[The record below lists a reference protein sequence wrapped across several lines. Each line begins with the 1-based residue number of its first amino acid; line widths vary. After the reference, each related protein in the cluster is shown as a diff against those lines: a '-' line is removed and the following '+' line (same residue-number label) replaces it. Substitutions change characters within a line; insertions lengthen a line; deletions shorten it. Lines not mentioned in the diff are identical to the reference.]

1 MPVSRR
7 RTLGFLGSA
16 VAFPYVLSSNRA
28 RAASIDMVGPPV
40 RFDVG
45 AELPGGTSISR
56 LAPLRGQNAFM
67 AGWVN
72 FRSEQSVLPYVRYFS
87 AAGTPLTAPTRIGGS
102 NGPTDGNPS
111 IQSVPL
117 VLRDRTAFTFI
128 SAETNPSPLDLDAY
142 AQRFGEDLAKI
153 GVPFLIAGGP
163 QWQAG
168 IQAVQMLTND
178 VLVVWWDTDGFSGT
192 GNSAIRHRLMNRT
205 GTQLTPARRTTPVTT
220 GRGHISTSL
229 AALTNG
235 NAILAYV
242 VFGETDFASARIQRL
257 DASGVRLGPPAV
269 LKTAQSFDD
278 ACGGAAVA
286 ALPNGRAIVVYAK
299 PAATAGV
306 ENLRCRFIED
316 DGAVGSEQQ
325 IAQIEGHRTR
335 IYDPPLLAVE
345 PGTTGRIIVMLQH
358 KAAGGEWPQL
368 FVLDQEGS
376 PLLGPVDLIAVGPGS
391 NASGD
396 SLIRM
401 ANGRFVAGYSDFSSP
416 PSVANFQQFRIV
428 D

>member
-1 MPVSRR
+1 
-7 RTLGFLGSA
+7 
-16 VAFPYVLSSNRA
+16 
-28 RAASIDMVGPPV
+28 
-40 RFDVG
+40 
-45 AELPGGTSISR
+45 
-56 LAPLRGQNAFM
+56 
-67 AGWVN
+67 
-72 FRSEQSVLPYVRYFS
+72 
-87 AAGTPLTAPTRIGGS
+87 
-102 NGPTDGNPS
+102 
-111 IQSVPL
+111 
-117 VLRDRTAFTFI
+117 
-128 SAETNPSPLDLDAY
+128 
-142 AQRFGEDLAKI
+142 
-153 GVPFLIAGGP
+153 
-163 QWQAG
+163 
-168 IQAVQMLTND
+168 
-178 VLVVWWDTDGFSGT
+178 
-192 GNSAIRHRLMNRT
+192 MNRT
-205 GTQLTPARRTTPVTT
+205 GTQLTPARKTTPTT
-220 GRGHISTSL
+220 IGRGHFPASL

-242 VFGETDFASARIQRL
+242 VFGETEFASARIQRL

-286 ALPNGRAIVVYAK
+286 ALPNGRAIAVYAK

-368 FVLDQEGS
+368 FVLDQEGA

>member
-1 MPVSRR
+1 MRFSRR

-45 AELPGGTSISR
+45 AELPGGISISR
-56 LAPLRGQNAFM
+56 LAPLRGESAFM
-67 AGWVN
+67 AGWLN
-72 FRSEQSVLPYVRYFS
+72 SRSAQTVLPYVRYFS
-87 AAGTPLTAPTRIGGS
+87 AAGTPLTEPTRIGGS

-128 SAETNPSPLDLDAY
+128 SGETNPSPLDLDAY
-142 AQRFGEDLAKI
+142 AQRFGEDRAKI
-153 GVPFLIAGGP
+153 GVPQLIAGGP
-163 QWQAG
+163 QWQAS
-168 IQAVQMLTND
+168 IQAVQMPTSD
-178 VLVVWWDTDGFSGT
+178 VLVVWQDTDGFSGT

-205 GTQLTPARRTTPVTT
+205 GTQLAPARRTTPAAI
-220 GRGHISTSL
+220 GRGQIPTSL

-235 NAILAYV
+235 NAVLAYV
-242 VFGETDFASARIQRL
+242 VFGESEFASARVQRL
-257 DASGVRLGPPAV
+257 DASGMGVGQPTV
-269 LKTAQSFDD
+269 LKTSQSLAD

-286 ALPNGRAIVVYAK
+286 ALPNGRAIVIYAK
-299 PAATAGV
+299 VAATAGV

-316 DGAVGSEQQ
+316 DGAVGSERQ
-325 IAQIEGHRTR
+325 ITQIEGSRNR
-335 IYDPPLLAVE
+335 IWDAPLLAIE
-345 PGTTGRIIVMLQH
+345 PGTGRIIVMLQRE
-358 KAAGGEWPQL
+358 AGGGQWPQL

-376 PLLGPVDLIAVGPGS
+376 ALLGPVDLITGGPDII
-391 NASGD
+391 ATGD
-396 SLIRM
+396 SLICM
-401 ANGRFVAGYSDFSSP
+401 ANGRFVAGYSDFSGTS
-416 PSVANFQQFRIV
+416 SVASFQRFRIV